1 MEYLV
6 IGSILAGGYYLSN
19 RKERKPT
26 LAKTGLDRS
35 PFSGAKNSPYV
46 SRPATDIQSDI
57 GENVDSKGSPVTPIG
72 SKYHTNMYPYF
83 GSTVK
88 QNTDPE
94 ANTQI
99 LDYMT
104 GAGSMD
110 IGKKESE
117 QLFNREERSIGTP
130 FGAPNQV
137 HEQREHIVVPKM
149 RNNELPFEQIRSGP
163 GLDDGYTNIPS
174 GGVHQSAARDAAL
187 RRYKTV
193 DELRPTSDPK
203 QTYSGVVMNPVSHIK
218 VRGMNGEQKHRHP
231 DRFYVNENGERNL
244 VTTGQYLKPRVMPQ
258 PVDRAVNRPSTT
270 REYFGTRKAAD
281 TSAPYQRPAHKKSM
295 RKRSEQLPM
304 GPAAYASGTGG
315 GEEYVR
321 DHGKDGYVSL
331 PNQRTITGTR
341 TKIGGA
347 HGGMYAGP
355 NQFPDEAKFT
365 KKMYFEGNP
374 RAFGELQ
381 STYPKGL
388 PAKDPNDI
396 ARPTIREQTE
406 DNEFIGGARPR
417 YGVAT
422 DRKRDDYEALDTMTT
437 REQTAE
443 QKYVRAPKAAVEN
456 VYDRNAEKGMRQNR
470 LKEVVSKGR
479 KPTPQGTKV
488 ASGKG
493 AVRIKTRK
501 IQSDYFNQY
510 PRAPTRIKESTAN
523 RSTFGAMKLKPT
535 QGSSIN
541 AERAGSQFLHP
552 LKSNPYV
559 ISVAG
564 SNRT

>member
-1 MEYLV
+1 MEYLI
-6 IGSILAGGYYLSN
+6 IGGVLASGYYLSN
-19 RKERKPT
+19 RNERKPIS
-26 LAKTGLDRS
+26 AKTSLDRA
-35 PFSGAKNSPYV
+35 PFKGANNSPYQT
-46 SRPATDIQSDI
+46 RPSTDIQSDV
-57 GENVDSKGSPVTPIG
+57 GQELRTSDTSQPPIG

-99 LDYMT
+99 LDFMT
-104 GAGSMD
+104 GAGSLDME
-110 IGKKESE
+110 KRETP

-137 HEQREHIVVPKM
+137 DEQREHIVVPKM

-174 GGVHQSAARDAAL
+174 GGVHQSISRKAAL
-187 RRYKTV
+187 MRYKTV
-193 DELRPTSDPK
+193 DELRPKSDPK
-203 QTYSGVVMNPVSHIK
+203 QTYEGVVMNPVSHIK
-218 VRGMNGEQKHRHP
+218 LRGIQADQKHRHP

-258 PVDRAVNRPSTT
+258 PVDRAVNRPSTS
-270 REYFGTRKAAD
+270 REYFGVRKAAD
-281 TSAPYQRPAHKKSM
+281 TSGPYQRPAHKKSH
-295 RKRSEQLPM
+295 RKRSSQLPV

-315 GEEYVR
+315 GEEYSR

-331 PNQRTITGTR
+331 PNQRAITGSR

-355 NQFPDEAKFT
+355 NQFPDEARFGR
-365 KKMYFEGNP
+365 KMYFTGNP

-381 STYPKGL
+381 STHPQAL
-388 PAKDPNDI
+388 PVKDPNDI
-396 ARPTIREQTE
+396 AKPTIREQTE
-406 DNEFIGGARPR
+406 DNDFIGGARPM
-417 YGVAT
+417 YGVES
-422 DRKRDDYEALDTMTT
+422 DRQRGDYEALDTMTT

-443 QKYVRAPKAAVEN
+443 TNYVYAPKAHVEN
-456 VYDRNAEKGMRQNR
+456 VYDRKAEKGMRQNR
-470 LKEVVSKGR
+470 TKERIAKGRPPTAQKNKIASGKEVVNIR
-479 KPTPQGTKV
+479 TK
-488 ASGKG
+488 
-493 AVRIKTRK
+493 K
-501 IQSDYFNQY
+501 IQSDYFNHY

-523 RSTFGAMKLKPT
+523 RATFGSMKLRPT
-535 QGSSIN
+535 QGGDVN
-541 AERAGSQFLHP
+541 LERTATQFLHP

-559 ISVAG
+559 ISVAH
-564 SNRT
+564 

>member
-6 IGSILAGGYYLSN
+6 IGGILAGGYYLSN
-19 RKERKPT
+19 RNERKP
-26 LAKTGLDRS
+26 LNAKTSLDRA
-35 PFSGAKNSPYV
+35 PFAGPKNSPYQ
-46 SRPATDIQSDI
+46 SRPSTDIQNDI
-57 GENVDSKGSPVTPIG
+57 GQPVDHKGQPMPPIG

-83 GSTVK
+83 GSTIK

-110 IGKKESE
+110 IGKRESE
-117 QLFNREERSIGTP
+117 QLFNREERAIGTP

-137 HEQREHIVVPKM
+137 EEQREHIVVPKM

-163 GLDDGYTNIPS
+163 GLNDGYTNIPS
-174 GGVHQSAARDAAL
+174 GGVQQSAARDAAL

-193 DELRPTSDPK
+193 DELRPKSDPK
-203 QTYSGVVMNPVSHIK
+203 QTYEGVVMNPVSHIK
-218 VRGMNGEQKHRHP
+218 VRGVTGEHKHRHP
-231 DRFYVNENGERNL
+231 DRFYVNKDGERNL
-244 VTTGQYLKPRVMPQ
+244 VTMGAYTKPRVMPQ

-270 REYFGTRKAAD
+270 REYFGVGKAAD
-281 TSAPYQRPAHKKSM
+281 TNASYKRPAHKISM
-295 RKRSEQLPM
+295 RTKSEQLPM
-304 GPAAYASGTGG
+304 GPATYASGGG
-315 GEEYVR
+315 GEYAQ
-321 DHGKDGYVSL
+321 DHGKDGYTAL

-365 KKMYFEGNP
+365 RKMYFTGNP
-374 RAFGELQ
+374 RAFGEMQ

-406 DNEFIGGARPR
+406 DNEFVGGARPL
-417 YGVAT
+417 YGVEN
-422 DRKRDDYEALDTMTT
+422 DRQRGDYEALDTMTT

-443 QKYVRAPKAAVEN
+443 QKYVRAPKAYIEN
-456 VYDRNAEKGMRQNR
+456 VYDRKAEKNMRQNR
-470 LKEVVSKGR
+470 SKEKIAKGR
-479 KPTPQGTKV
+479 TPTAQKNKI
-488 ASGKG
+488 ASGKES
-493 AVRIKTRK
+493 VRIRTKK

-523 RSTFGAMKLKPT
+523 RATFGAMKLKPT
-535 QGSSIN
+535 QGSTIN
-541 AERAGSQFLHP
+541 VERSNSQFLHP

-564 SNRT
+564 PPQ

>member
-26 LAKTGLDRS
+26 LAKTSLNRS
-35 PFSGAKNSPYV
+35 PFSGPKNSPYE
-46 SRPATDIQSDI
+46 SRSATNIQTDIGQL
-57 GENVDSKGSPVTPIG
+57 VDSKDSPMTPVS

-94 ANTQI
+94 ANGQI

-110 IGKKESE
+110 IGKRENE
-117 QLFNREERSIGTP
+117 QLFNREERAIGTP
-130 FGAPNQV
+130 YGAPNQV
-137 HEQREHIVVPKM
+137 HQQREHIVVPKM

-163 GLDDGYTNIPS
+163 GLNDGYTNIPS
-174 GGVHQSAARDAAL
+174 GGVHQSATRDAAL

-193 DELRPTSDPK
+193 DELRPKSNPK
-203 QTYSGVVMNPVSHIK
+203 QIYSGVIMNPVTHIK
-218 VRGMNGEQKHRHP
+218 NRGINGKQKHRHP

-258 PVDRAVNRPSTT
+258 PMDRAVNRPSTT
-270 REYFGTRKAAD
+270 REYFGTGKVAD
-281 TSAPYQRPAHKKSM
+281 TSATYQRPAHKKSM
-295 RKRSEQLPM
+295 RKRSEQFSM

-315 GEEYVR
+315 EEYVR
-321 DHGKDGYVSL
+321 NHGKDGYVSL
-331 PNQRTITGTR
+331 PNQRTMTGTR
-341 TKIGGA
+341 TKMGVA
-347 HGGMYAGP
+347 HGGIYAGP

-365 KKMYFEGNP
+365 KKMHFEGNP
-374 RAFGELQ
+374 RAFGEMQ

-388 PAKDPNDI
+388 PVKDPNDI

-406 DNEFIGGARPR
+406 DNEFLGGARPK

-422 DRKRDDYEALDTMTT
+422 DRQRSDYEALDTMTT

-443 QKYVRAPKAAVEN
+443 QKYVRAPKAPVES
-456 VYDRNAEKGMRQNR
+456 VYDRKAEKGMRQNR
-470 LKEVVSKGR
+470 LKEVLSKGR
-479 KPTPQGTKV
+479 KPTPQGTKIS
-488 ASGKG
+488 SGKD

-523 RSTFGAMKLKPT
+523 RATFGVMKLKPT

-541 AERAGSQFLHP
+541 VERAGSQFLHP

-559 ISVAG
+559 ISVAVP
-564 SNRT
+564 NRT